1 MEFLSPLWNYIV
13 PFLIILTI
21 LVFVHEMGHYTVAR
35 RNGVRVETFSIGF
48 GPEIFGWTAKSGTRW
63 KISAIPLGG
72 YVKMYGD
79 QDAASSPDHERA
91 RSMTAAERA
100 VSFYHKRVGQ
110 RAAIVFAGP
119 AVNYVFAVLVLGI
132 LFATGGQPHSPA
144 VIGNV
149 APGGAAAEAGLRSGD
164 RFLRVNGT
172 AIDRFEEV
180 RQITAL
186 RPGERLPVIVERDG
200 RRIATV
206 LTPARRT
213 YKDKRGNEQVIGDV
227 GATRMIAPVAG
238 GVTDNGPAARA
249 GIRAGDRFLAIGGE
263 KVRSFEDLRRLVM
276 PNPGKPLTIEVERGT
291 ERLTFTV
298 TPDAREIKQPDGKMK
313 TVGLIGVR
321 APPPTR
327 RVLGVLTAF
336 GAAVEETWSLTVT
349 TFTAIGQM
357 IAGTRTT
364 KELGGPLR
372 IAEMSGDMAQ
382 LGLYAFVWFLGVL
395 SLHLCLI
402 NLLPIPMLDGGH
414 LLYYGIEAIRGK
426 PLGERAQEYGFRI
439 GLALVLTLMLF
450 VTWNDLVHLKVV
462 EFIKNLI
469 T

>member
-1 MEFLSPLWNYIV
+1 
-13 PFLIILTI
+13 
-21 LVFVHEMGHYTVAR
+21 
-35 RNGVRVETFSIGF
+35 
-48 GPEIFGWTAKSGTRW
+48 
-63 KISAIPLGG
+63 
-72 YVKMYGD
+72 
-79 QDAASSPDHERA
+79 
-91 RSMTAAERA
+91 
-100 VSFYHKRVGQ
+100 
-110 RAAIVFAGP
+110 
-119 AVNYVFAVLVLGI
+119 
-132 LFATGGQPHSPA
+132 
-144 VIGNV
+144 
-149 APGGAAAEAGLRSGD
+149 
-164 RFLRVNGT
+164 
-172 AIDRFEEV
+172 V

-186 RPGERLPVIVERDG
+186 RPGERLPVVVERDG
-200 RRIATV
+200 KRIATV
-206 LTPARRT
+206 IVPTRRSFP
-213 YKDKRGNEQVIGDV
+213 DKRGNEQIFGDF
-227 GATRMIAPVAG
+227 GATRLIPPVAG
-238 GVTDNGPAARA
+238 GVTPDSPAEAA
-249 GIRAGDRFLAIGGE
+249 GLKEGDRFLSIGGE
-263 KVRSFEDLRRLVM
+263 TVQSFEDLQRLVA
-276 PNPGKPLTIEVERGT
+276 PSAGKPLPIVVERGT

-298 TPDAREIKQPDGKMK
+298 TPRPQEIKGEDGQAR
-313 TVGLIGVR
+313 TIGLIGVR

-327 RVLGVLTAF
+327 RVLGIFEAF
-336 GAAVEETWSLTVT
+336 GAAVEETYSLTIT

-357 IAGTRTT
+357 ISGTRTT

-414 LLYYGIEAIRGK
+414 LLFYGIEAIRGK